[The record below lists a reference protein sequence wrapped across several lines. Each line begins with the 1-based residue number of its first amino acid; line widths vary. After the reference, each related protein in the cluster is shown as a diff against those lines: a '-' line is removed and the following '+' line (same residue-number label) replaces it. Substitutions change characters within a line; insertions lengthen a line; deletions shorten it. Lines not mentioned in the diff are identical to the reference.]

1 MFRYSTHLLLR
12 LLEIHIFKFLLDVFM
27 TVFQKMIPTSLT
39 QSMRIVKILAL
50 KSIGPN
56 PDQVVGFLTCFP
68 CTEKL
73 LIEVKLLSY

>member
-1 MFRYSTHLLLR
+1 
-12 LLEIHIFKFLLDVFM
+12 M

-39 QSMRIVKILAL
+39 QSMRTVKILSL

-56 PDQVVGFLTCFP
+56 LDQVVGFLTCFP

>member
-1 MFRYSTHLLLR
+1 MYNTHLLHR
-12 LLEIHIFKFLLDVFM
+12 LLEIHIFKFLLDVF
-27 TVFQKMIPTSLT
+27 TAVFQKMIPTSLT
-39 QSMRIVKILAL
+39 QSMRTVNILAI

-56 PDQVVGFLTCFP
+56 LDQVVGFLTCFP

>member
-1 MFRYSTHLLLR
+1 
-12 LLEIHIFKFLLDVFM
+12 M
-27 TVFQKMIPTSLT
+27 TVFQKMIRTSLT
-39 QSMRIVKILAL
+39 QSMRTVKILAI

-56 PDQVVGFLTCFP
+56 LDQVVGFLTCFP